1 MEVLFLQI
9 YYATIKCILFGVG
22 GTRYGLS
29 LISVV
34 VYLILICWEEQTL
47 NIHTTNYSNQKHITI
62 NCISSQ
68 LDRKHVKHK
77 FVMILTMHHS
87 YNMTIFYVSQN
98 CKTALSSTILDREG

>member
-1 MEVLFLQI
+1 MEVHFLQI

-34 VYLILICWEEQTL
+34 VCLILICWEEQTF
-47 NIHTTNYSNQKHITI
+47 IHTTNYSNQKDITI

-77 FVMILTMHHS
+77 FVMILTMLCIHIH
-87 YNMTIFYVSQN
+87 NMTISR
-98 CKTALSSTILDREG
+98 KTASLL